1 MTYAAF
7 STPDG
12 VSKTPDF
19 FTNPY
24 VDALPAFN
32 DVLTLLRAAREADD
46 CLDGQWFDLAM
57 SSYVDAAEDAW
68 AQADIALHAVRAGH
82 PDARDLAMAAG
93 QMLLLMADGGG
104 DAARLRERARK
115 VRLAAL
121 RCFYR
126 FDAMMRDV
134 ARRLMEVADL
144 MDQMISEAQTEY
156 HSANRWSN
164 INNIVVS
171 SPSIVVRDAVPA

>member
-32 DVLTLLRAAREADD
+32 DVLTLLRAARAADD
-46 CLDGQWFDLAM
+46 CLDGRWFDLAM
-57 SSYVDAAEDAW
+57 SSYLDAAEDAW
-68 AQADIALHAVRAGH
+68 AQADLALHAVRAGH

-115 VRLAAL
+115 VRSAAL
-121 RCFYR
+121 RCFYS
-126 FDAMMRDV
+126 FDATLRDV
-134 ARRLMEVADL
+134 ARRLMEMADV

-156 HSANRWSN
+156 HSANRWSD
-164 INNIVVS
+164 INTIVVS
-171 SPSIVVRDAVPA
+171 SPSVVFRDAVSA

>member
-32 DVLTLLRAAREADD
+32 DVLTLLRAARAADD
-46 CLDGQWFDLAM
+46 CLDGRWFDLAM
-57 SSYVDAAEDAW
+57 SSYLDAAEDAW
-68 AQADIALHAVRAGH
+68 AQADLALHAVRAGH

-115 VRLAAL
+115 VRRAAL

-134 ARRLMEVADL
+134 ARRLMQMADV
-144 MDQMISEAQTEY
+144 MDQMITEAQIEE
-156 HSANRWSN
+156 HSNQTWCELDRIEA
-164 INNIVVS
+164 S
-171 SPSIVVRDAVPA
+171 SPLIVVRDAVPA